1 MNIKSIEEHGIS
13 FYTFIFEKESKELKK
28 NDVKEKCNFDFVKLF
43 CIETISLYDLC
54 HKLHDKTIFPHS
66 FKEFFLKLNFFKQQP

>member
-28 NDVKEKCNFDFVKLF
+28 NGVKETYNFGFVKLF

-54 HKLHDKTIFPHS
+54 LFFTHGRRKLSHAEGGGGGGGF
-66 FKEFFLKLNFFKQQP
+66 